1 MHLVR
6 LLLMCIEM
14 LETGEVHTYR
24 EKDHNLLMDI
34 RNGKYMDE
42 NGNMTK
48 EFYDMVDS
56 LDKRMNEAYETS
68 KLPEKPDM
76 KKIEEWVM
84 SVNKRIINGEFDD
97 KFEL

>member
-1 MHLVR
+1 
-6 LLLMCIEM
+6 M
-14 LETGEVHTYR
+14 LETGKVHTYR
-24 EKDHNLLMDI
+24 DKDHDLLMDI

-42 NGNMTK
+42 KGNMTK

>member
-14 LETGEVHTYR
+14 LETSEVHTYR
-24 EKDHNLLMDI
+24 EKDRDLLMNI

-42 NGNMTK
+42 NGNMVK

-56 LDKRMNEAYETS
+56 LEKRMNEAYTTS
-68 KLPEKPDM
+68 KLPEKPNM